1 MMRKGDVEM
10 SKNNLYRDSQIAR
23 TKKKVRA
30 IAQTIIAIAVTLTFA
45 FPLYWMINTSMKSHA
60 EMTSVIP
67 TWLPIE
73 GLHWE
78 NYAAAFAKVPLLRY
92 MLNTIYVTALQLIL
106 QLGTGVL
113 AAYGFARGNFPCK
126 NLLFT
131 LVLGALMIP
140 QQVTFIPM
148 YILIS
153 KLDWVDTFAGLVLP
167 ASVSAYMIF
176 MLRQNFM
183 SVDQSYLDAG
193 RLDGLGI
200 VGTIRHILVPMCR
213 SSIAT
218 VTFVTLMDGW
228 NNYFW
233 PKILVKSDGI
243 RPIALGL
250 AYLKNTWDANIRF
263 QNFNILMAAVLIS
276 LVPVVI
282 LFALNQGNMLSG
294 YSKAAMK

>member
-1 MMRKGDVEM
+1 MTV
-10 SKNNLYRDSQIAR
+10 NNLNRDSRIAR
-23 TKKKVRA
+23 TKKRLLRFTQTVVA
-30 IAQTIIAIAVTLTFA
+30 ILVTLIFA
-45 FPLYWMINTSMKSHA
+45 FPLYWMLNTSLKSHE

-67 TWLPIE
+67 SLIPAQ

-78 NYAAAFAKVPLLRY
+78 NYVDALKTAPLLRY
-92 MLNTIYVTALQLIL
+92 MLNTAYVTIL
-106 QLGTGVL
+106 QLVLQLSTGIL
-113 AAYGFARGNFPCK
+113 AAYGFARGKFPCK
-126 NLLFT
+126 TLLFT

-140 QQVTFIPM
+140 HQVTFIPM

-167 ASVSAYMIF
+167 TSVSAYMIF

-200 VGTIRHILVPMCR
+200 LGTIRHVLVPMCR
-213 SSIAT
+213 SSVAT
-218 VTFVTLMDGW
+218 VAFVTVMDGW

-233 PKILVKSDGI
+233 PKILVKSDEI

-250 AYLKNTWDANIRF
+250 AMLKSAWDQSIQF
-263 QNFNILMAAVLIS
+263 QYYNVLMAAVLMS
-276 LVPVVI
+276 LIPVVI